1 MSGKAVETTGE
12 HGPALRE
19 GLSTALSWLT
29 VLPVTGAT
37 VFDRATGRRAMAA
50 LPVPGFFLGAV
61 AAAIGSVAVKLG
73 FSPLLTA
80 VLCVV
85 SWELLTR
92 MMHIDGLA
100 DVGDALGS
108 YAAPERAREII
119 ADRYTGALGMGA
131 VLVTLAVQVA
141 ALSDPLSASS
151 APAGILIV
159 GTIPALS
166 RMSAMIGCS
175 RLFRPFSA
183 GGFGAMIIGTVP
195 LRWIGFWWLAITA
208 ATGGTAALLLSGS
221 TTVAT
226 TVVAAAAGGAGGV
239 GFALLI
245 SRHLNRRLGGL
256 NGDCMGALIEMTTAV
271 CALTALTVVRT
282 ALSL

>member
-1 MSGKAVETTGE
+1 MSGKAVETAGE

-29 VLPVTGAT
+29 VLPFAGAT
-37 VFDRATGRRAMAA
+37 VFDRTTGRRAMAA
-50 LPVPGFFLGAV
+50 IPVPGLVLGLA
-61 AAAIGSVAVKLG
+61 AAAISTGATLVG
-73 FSPLLTA
+73 FAPLLTA

-108 YAAPERAREII
+108 YASPERAREII

-131 VLVTLAVQVA
+131 VLLTLGVQVA
-141 ALSDPLSASS
+141 ALSDLLALPSAST
-151 APAGILIV
+151 GILLIGV
-159 GTIPALS
+159 IPALS

-175 RLFRPFSA
+175 RLFRPFST

-195 LRWIGFWWLAITA
+195 LRWIGLWWLALTTTA
-208 ATGGTAALLLSGS
+208 GVLAAVALPGVNAWAVTGG
-221 TTVAT
+221 VA
-226 TVVAAAAGGAGGV
+226 VAGV
-239 GFALLI
+239 CGIGFTLVLA
-245 SRHLNRRLGGL
+245 RHLNHRLGGL
-256 NGDCMGALIEMTTAV
+256 NGDCMGALIETSTAV
-271 CALTALTVVRT
+271 CALTALVVVR
-282 ALSL
+282 AAVQP

>member
-12 HGPALRE
+12 HGPAFRE
-19 GLSTALSWLT
+19 GLFTALSWLT
-29 VLPVTGAT
+29 VLPVTGAS
-37 VFDRATGRRAMAA
+37 VFDRTTGRRAMAA
-50 LPVPGFFLGAV
+50 LPVPGLFLGAV
-61 AAAIGSVAVKLG
+61 AAAIVSMAVDLG
-73 FSPLLTA
+73 FSPFLTA

-141 ALSDPLSASS
+141 ALSDLLGSS
-151 APAGILIV
+151 SVPAGILIV
-159 GTIPALS
+159 GMVPALS

-195 LRWIGFWWLAITA
+195 LRWVGFWWLAVTV
-208 ATGGTAALLLSGS
+208 ATGGSAALLLSGS
-221 TTVAT
+221 TAVSATVG
-226 TVVAAAAGGAGGV
+226 VAAGGVGGV
-239 GFALLI
+239 GFALLL

-271 CALTALTVVRT
+271 CALTALIVVRAT
-282 ALSL
+282 PSL

>member
-12 HGPALRE
+12 HGPAFRE
-19 GLSTALSWLT
+19 GLFTALSWLT
-29 VLPVTGAT
+29 VLPVAGAT
-37 VFDRATGRRAMAA
+37 VFDRTTGRRAMAA
-50 LPVPGFFLGAV
+50 LPVPGLFLGTV
-61 AAAIGSVAVKLG
+61 ATGIGSVATLLG
-73 FSPLLTA
+73 LSPLLTA
-80 VLCVV
+80 VLCVA

-141 ALSDPLSASS
+141 ALSDLLALPS

-159 GTIPALS
+159 GMVPALS

-175 RLFRPFSA
+175 RLFRPFSE

-195 LRWIGFWWLAITA
+195 LRWVGFWWLAVTV
-208 ATGGTAALLLSGS
+208 ATGGSAALLLSGS
-221 TTVAT
+221 TAVSATVG
-226 TVVAAAAGGAGGV
+226 VAAGGVGGV
-239 GFALLI
+239 GFALLV

-271 CALTALTVVRT
+271 CALTALIVVRI
-282 ALSL
+282 AQSL

>member
-12 HGPALRE
+12 HGPAFRE
-19 GLSTALSWLT
+19 GVFTALSWLT
-29 VLPVTGAT
+29 VLPVAGAT
-37 VFDRATGRRAMAA
+37 VFDRTTGRRAMAA
-50 LPVPGFFLGAV
+50 LPVPGLLLGTV
-61 AAAIGSVAVKLG
+61 ATAIGSVATLLG
-73 FSPLLTA
+73 LSPLLTA
-80 VLCVV
+80 VLCVA

-141 ALSDPLSASS
+141 ALSDLLALPS

-159 GTIPALS
+159 GMVPALS

-195 LRWIGFWWLAITA
+195 LRWVGFWWLAVTV
-208 ATGGTAALLLSGS
+208 ATGGSAALLLSGS
-221 TTVAT
+221 TAVSATVG
-226 TVVAAAAGGAGGV
+226 VAAGGVGGV
-239 GFALLI
+239 GFALLV

-271 CALTALTVVRT
+271 CALTALIVVRI
-282 ALSL
+282 APSL

>member
-12 HGPALRE
+12 HGPAFRE

-29 VLPVTGAT
+29 VLPVAGAT

-50 LPVPGFFLGAV
+50 LPVPGLFLGAV
-61 AAAIGSVAVKLG
+61 AAAIASVAVFLG

-108 YAAPERAREII
+108 YAARERAREII

-131 VLVTLAVQVA
+131 VLLTLGIQVA
-141 ALSDPLSASS
+141 TLSDLLASPS
-151 APAGILIV
+151 TTAGILIV
-159 GTIPALS
+159 GVAPALA

-175 RLFRPFSA
+175 RLFRPFST

-195 LRWIGFWWLAITA
+195 LRWVGFWWLAITV
-208 ATGGTAALLLSGS
+208 ATGGTAALLLSGP
-221 TTVAT
+221 TAVAVTVG
-226 TVVAAAAGGAGGV
+226 VAAGGAGGV

-245 SRHLNRRLGGL
+245 ARHLDHRLGGL

-271 CALTALTVVRT
+271 CALTALIIVRSVP
-282 ALSL
+282 AP